1 MKTKL
6 QETWMECSKKKYMLK
21 KIEKHLKTG
30 AFHQKEIKTEMSF
43 KKKVTNIKDK
53 QRKSYIYVDP
63 CRRHHCRYWNLYF
76 KTILFIEK

>member
-1 MKTKL
+1 
-6 QETWMECSKKKYMLK
+6 MLK

-63 CRRHHCRYWNLYF
+63 CRRHHCRY
-76 KTILFIEK
+76 